1 MCVREGCTLVI
12 ERERQTQRDT
22 ELLTGEI
29 YHTLGFDMQRIGGLG
44 GELPHGLQDSPLQFR
59 LLRFGPVAAEGVFNP
74 LVPVWPRSRFVRGG
88 FGLSVAV
95 RVALAQLPACRKLG
109 KDVCLRL
116 LSRDEP

>member
-1 MCVREGCTLVI
+1 MLC
-12 ERERQTQRDT
+12 QAPQPS
-22 ELLTGEI
+22 
-29 YHTLGFDMQRIGGLG
+29 M
-44 GELPHGLQDSPLQFR
+44 R
-59 LLRFGPVAAEGVFNP
+59 LKKGKEACWLCSSSASAP

>member
-1 MCVREGCTLVI
+1 MPEMAVLQVI
-12 ERERQTQRDT
+12 FFKILKKQNETKKY
-22 ELLTGEI
+22 LKI
-29 YHTLGFDMQRIGGLG
+29 IGGSG
-44 GELPHGLQDSPLQFR
+44 GCFSNKKKEKKGEKRLAGLCSSSASAPT
-59 LLRFGPVAAEGVFNP
+59 
-74 LVPVWPRSRFVRGG
+74 VPVWPRSRFVRGG